1 MYGGPYMQPP
11 MCLQYIIWAMAAH
24 IHDKYKAYADIFYRR
39 ARLYFEKDEMKVR
52 RQPLSTFHILTNL

>member
-24 IHDKYKAYADIFYRR
+24 HDDKYSAYSDIFYRR

-52 RQPLSTFHILTNL
+52 TLGT